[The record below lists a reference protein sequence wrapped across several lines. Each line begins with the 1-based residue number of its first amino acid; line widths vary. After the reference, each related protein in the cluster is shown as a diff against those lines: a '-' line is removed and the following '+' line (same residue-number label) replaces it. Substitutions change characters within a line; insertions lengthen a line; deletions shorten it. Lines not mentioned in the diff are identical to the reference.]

1 MNGTLDLNPSASLS
15 TKGLR
20 VRRHKVLPNPEDAGV
35 LKAILSHDALVHPDH
50 PLRKEGK
57 DGIDLTMGEPFV
69 KNIVEL
75 IYNIVFYACD
85 FSYRY
90 TA

>member
-1 MNGTLDLNPSASLS
+1 MNGTLDLHALASPS

-20 VRRHKVLPNPEDAGV
+20 VRRHKVLPNPEDAGP
-35 LKAILSHDALVHPDH
+35 LKAILAHEALVHPDH

-57 DGIDLTMGEPFV
+57 DGIDLTMGEPLIED
-69 KNIVEL
+69 IVEL
-75 IYNIVFYACD
+75 IYNIVFSACN
-85 FSYRY
+85 FSHRY